1 MKLASPIVL
10 LALLAGCPGDDDPSG
25 NPSRLWL
32 APDGS
37 EVRLKLQDSE
47 PSPW

>member
-1 MKLASPIVL
+1 MKIASPIVL
-10 LALLAGCPGDDDPSG
+10 LALLAGCPSDDDG

>member
-1 MKLASPIVL
+1 MKSAPIVL
-10 LALLAGCPGDDDPSG
+10 LALLAGCPNPDDGG
-25 NPSRLWL
+25 NPSKLWL